1 MPWTRLHPTMTA
13 LAAVVLI
20 GAPCAAPA
28 ADFALDPFHTA
39 VFFAVAHF
47 DVSFVRGRFGKVAGT
62 ISFDP
67 EKKTGTVDMRV
78 NPDSIDTGNATLD
91 QILRS
96 PQYLDT
102 GQFGEVR
109 FSGSDF
115 VFEGD
120 KLVAVDGTLVVRNL
134 PRPVRLTVG
143 RFVCKDVRAGI
154 VTRYVC
160 GGELRTTI
168 KRSDFGMTNMLGDV
182 GEEVMLIVNV
192 EATRQ

>member
-1 MPWTRLHPTMTA
+1 MHSICARLAVSA
-13 LAAVVLI
+13 LAGSMLM
-20 GAPCAAPA
+20 GAARVAPA
-28 ADFALDPFHTA
+28 ADFALDPIHTA
-39 VFFAVAHF
+39 VFFAVSHF

-62 ISFDP
+62 IAFDP

-91 QILRS
+91 QVLRS

-109 FSGSDF
+109 FSGSGF

-120 KLVAVDGTLVVRNL
+120 KLVAVDGTLVLRNL
-134 PRPVRLTVG
+134 ARPVRLTVS

-160 GGELRTTI
+160 GGELRTAI
-168 KRSDFGMTNMLGDV
+168 KRSDYGMTHMLGDV
-182 GEEVMLIVNV
+182 GDEVMLIVNV